1 LKEIKYFFLV
11 LKILFLY
18 QINTIL
24 YQIHLQTNFFITKSP
39 FSHHFSHQ
47 NHLKNTIFLSKNTL
61 KTTIFPSKITVLYQN
76 PPFSYQIHIKTHH
89 FYIKN
94 HHFYIKITPKHPKNH
109 YFPIKNPLNPQKK
122 PLFQRLSLIQARQ
135 IAQSAQSGCTVITVT
150 PGDYA
155 ASLREM
161 HRCVMGRIESVYE
174 SGDGF

>member
-1 LKEIKYFFLV
+1 

-94 HHFYIKITPKHPKNH
+94 HHFYIKITVFHS
-109 YFPIKNPLNPQKK
+109 KK
-122 PLFQRLSLIQARQ
+122 TYTMSP
-135 IAQSAQSGCTVITVT
+135 
-150 PGDYA
+150 A
-155 ASLREM
+155 ASRAASASPRVPMASAALRPSTN
-161 HRCVMGRIESVYE
+161 RAS
-174 SGDGF
+174 STP